1 MALIGAVFFL
11 TNTYGQLDSNQTQ
24 FSFGFDGSRV
34 FNQLFRANLYS
45 SLVYGEYQFS
55 EKSFVR
61 LAGDLEQIS
70 GDDGKLDYQIKL
82 GYKRSIRHSGN
93 WLFYCGLDAMFEY
106 EFNRNSQVE
115 QLTEGGLLYVGAT
128 YRFSKHFSLSTEPTL
143 FWVYKQ
149 KEDFD
154 IVDSKKF
161 SNNQGITHVG
171 LVRASFHF

>member
-11 TNTYGQLDSNQTQ
+11 TNTYSQLDSNQTK

-82 GYKRSIRHSGN
+82 GYKRSIRKSGS

-115 QLTEGGLLYVGAT
+115 QLTEGGLLYVGTT

-143 FWVYKQ
+143 YWVYKQ

-154 IVDSKKF
+154 IIDSKKF
-161 SNNQGITHVG
+161 SNNQGFTHVG